1 MNVATPNH
9 VQKLVEALHDA
20 SKLME
25 TNVKYEDVAVCL
37 GSTGSGKSTLIN
49 ALIGNRLKAE
59 RNGRCNTIEISLA
72 DDQASGPQMGIAS
85 TVSSSWM
92 SNTFPSMSI
101 WDTPGFDDARSASL
115 DAINASYIFHLI
127 RKVKP
132 LKIILV
138 VDIIDILN
146 DNVKPFLS
154 VLNELENL
162 LGDQMKSMFSSISVV
177 FSKVPDFINDIPVNI
192 EFITDTLKEKFLTTE
207 DLLLTPL
214 TKYFLLYLT
223 ENVDRVALFKRVEPG
238 ENIFVATD
246 NIRQVINNSTSLN
259 NDALKKLK
267 ICIPNSSKIFLFNAR
282 SSVLISKAEFMEL
295 RNILRSVYESKN
307 DVLKDII
314 NKKANECEIQTYLND
329 LKLIGKQISII
340 IQENNLTLKIE
351 FLKSIDVSIR
361 NKIEEHRLTER
372 TPLIK
377 FSDKLLEMNELDEL
391 SLKLHSIL
399 CYVSSKVKKAILF
412 YNFILGTIPD
422 KEYFVLKNEE
432 HKEYKKRLYDCKK
445 ELQKVISKNNERKV
459 FFENLGTKKIV
470 LFSESELD
478 ELLKK
483 QNENWKNEI
492 EEFERR
498 VHQINEELQSVV
510 VEPKFNDKASMAQPR
525 SKALQSESSTRDD
538 PTVFWTLFIIK
549 LIAIVFFCWYNWD
562 KIVQFFYLFKK
573 LVNKPVRVRQ

>member
-59 RNGRCNTIEISLA
+59 RIGRGNFLKISLA
-72 DDQASGPQMGIAS
+72 DGQSSGPQMGIAS

-101 WDTPGFDDARSASL
+101 WDTPGFDDARGASR
-115 DAINASYIFHLI
+115 DVVNASYIFFLI
-127 RKVKP
+127 RRVKSLKV
-132 LKIILV
+132 IVV
-138 VDIIDILN
+138 VDINDILN

-154 VLNELENL
+154 LLNALEHL

-192 EFITDTLKEKFLTTE
+192 EFITETLKEQFLTTE

-214 TKYFLLYLT
+214 TKDFLLYLT

-246 NIRQVINNSTSLN
+246 NIRQVINNSTSLT

-267 ICIPNSSKIFLFNAR
+267 ICIPDSSKIFLFNAR
-282 SSVLISKAEFMEL
+282 SVLTSKAEFIEL
-295 RNILRSVYESKN
+295 GNILRSVYESKN

-329 LKLIGKQISII
+329 LKIFGKQISII

-351 FLKSIDVSIR
+351 LLKSIDVSIR

-372 TPLIK
+372 APLIK
-377 FSDKLLEMNELDEL
+377 FSDKILEMNELDEF
-391 SLKLHSIL
+391 SLNLHSIL
-399 CYVSSKVKKAILF
+399 FYVSSKVEKAILF

-422 KEYFVLKNEE
+422 KEYYVLINEE
-432 HKEYKKRLYDCKK
+432 RKEYKKRLYDCEKK
-445 ELQKVISKNNERKV
+445 LQKVISKNNERKV

-498 VHQINEELQSVV
+498 VHQINEELQNVV

-525 SKALQSESSTRDD
+525 SKALQSEFSTRDD
-538 PTVFWTLFIIK
+538 PTLFWTLFIVK

-562 KIVQFFYLFKK
+562 KIVQTFYLFKK
-573 LVNKPVRVRQ
+573 LVNKLVRVRQ